1 MFNVFFFVIF
11 YQKPIFKKQKYLP
24 PPSQNM
30 NILQSVKQSDESL
43 KESNERDRSSFQK
56 VAFQQN
62 NAEIRGLVDFYI
74 YCDFMIINFT
84 I

>member
-1 MFNVFFFVIF
+1 
-11 YQKPIFKKQKYLP
+11 
-24 PPSQNM
+24 M

-74 YCDFMIINFT
+74 YCDFMIIKFT